1 MSIPDKA
8 TYVYAGLHALLI
20 TAISLAHSIT
30 RHVTTSIVHLEKR
43 QYDTEQ
49 KNFFTFCPN
58 HNLSLPPNTSQSFK
72 VKNPVSLV
80 FEFDH

>member
-1 MSIPDKA
+1 MLTKLRVTKDCKMCIPDKA

-49 KNFFTFCPN
+49 KI
-58 HNLSLPPNTSQSFK
+58 SLLFAQITIYHCHPIQAK
-72 VKNPVSLV
+72 VSK
-80 FEFDH
+80 